1 MDLSIDRNEIKPVA
15 QRYMVSGLGQYVHN
29 ILLTLEIVVLGLVA
43 SEYEVGLFV
52 LATTY
57 AIQAN
62 SMIAG
67 QFGSVLQPIFAHVQ
81 EDPERQ
87 TGGLLRAT
95 RLLNSIAVPLSLMQ
109 AAILIRFFSLLFSEQ
124 WTGSIA
130 IFAAR
135 SVAQAFVFVSAPAIA
150 LLTAQGRFRAYFAWQ
165 LMQLVTATVGF
176 AAAVLY
182 GGPIALRLAASLGL
196 PIEENSG
203 REVALSIASALVW
216 AMCCPLAVWLGG
228 RPARLGLRSA
238 LGVFFEPW
246 MVSLPIAGALIG
258 FWLELRWE
266 ISTTIADALT
276 VTIAC
281 PVAALIAIAG
291 CVWMREGTRADI
303 RKFVARFLPRHA

>member
-1 MDLSIDRNEIKPVA
+1 MA

-62 SMIAG
+62 CMIAG

-87 TGGLLRAT
+87 IGGLLRAT

-109 AAILIRFFSLLFSEQ
+109 TAIAIPFFSLLFSEQ

-150 LLTAQGRFRAYFAWQ
+150 LLTAQGRFRACFAWQ

-203 REVALSIASALVW
+203 RAVALSIASALVW
-216 AMCCPLAVWLGG
+216 AMCCPLAGWLGG

-258 FWLELRWE
+258 LL
-266 ISTTIADALT
+266 
-276 VTIAC
+276 
-281 PVAALIAIAG
+281 AG
-291 CVWMREGTRADI
+291 TEMGVLHNDRRCAHRHDR
-303 RKFVARFLPRHA
+303 LPRRGADRHRRLRVDAGRHPSRHTQVSRKVLTKACMSDGS